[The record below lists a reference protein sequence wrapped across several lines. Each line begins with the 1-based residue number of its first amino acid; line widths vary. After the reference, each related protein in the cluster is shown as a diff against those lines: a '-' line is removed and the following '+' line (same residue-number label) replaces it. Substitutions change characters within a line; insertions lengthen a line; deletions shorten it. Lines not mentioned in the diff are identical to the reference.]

1 MTIQMKALYLY
12 LHMVLFENEIWR
24 FGRNLP
30 LVTFGSERVKGI
42 TIAVDT
48 HNLIILHGNP
58 QKRCNIGTS
67 CLTLFLLFCRQTNPS
82 FTFVSHYIHNK
93 NYS

>member
-1 MTIQMKALYLY
+1 
-12 LHMVLFENEIWR
+12 MVLFENEIWR

-30 LVTFGSERVKGI
+30 LATFGSERVKGI

-58 QKRCNIGTS
+58 QKRFNIGTS
-67 CLTLFLLFCRQTNPS
+67 CLTLFLLFLCLPLVGRLTR
-82 FTFVSHYIHNK
+82 VLHL
-93 NYS
+93 